1 MKMLAAFAALLLTPI
16 ASFAASPA
24 QCVSWPKNI
33 AEVKLK
39 NAGITDITKLDRS
52 KTHAVRIASEKVGKD
67 LYRDVYDITFYEKS
81 GRAIEVITSSE
92 ASSYECSMGSVD
104 VFVVSEKLTDG
115 SDK

>member
-1 MKMLAAFAALLLTPI
+1 MRALTVASVLLLAPI
-16 ASFAASPA
+16 ASFAASPT
-24 QCVSWPKNI
+24 QCVSWPRNI

-39 NAGITDITKLDRS
+39 NAGIVELANLDRS

-92 ASSYECSMGSVD
+92 ASSYECSMGAVD
-104 VFVVSEKLTDG
+104 VFVVKEKLADD